1 VVVELT
7 STTLVKAAITP
18 LIAQIHAPF
27 QPRDRHP
34 VASLAKKL
42 LLNWRIQGVAFAD
55 SMDLAVADQMEVLEN
70 VYRVLAWSDAVKET
84 ARRINLVAYVSKEPR
99 AERAM
104 DLWAVRRARAKK
116 IWSRPLSLNNS
127 LTLQPTLDSYVYHA
141 NSLER
146 CVVAADYQRQGY
158 SGPLNMWLTSTALV
172 AWANG
177 HTAGRAPQVWAEI
190 ASRVLSDAGQTA
202 FFGNF
207 RKLKEALGPTKHRV
221 YVQAFVSHYRY
232 VKTDALLTGSL

>member
-1 VVVELT
+1 
-7 STTLVKAAITP
+7 
-18 LIAQIHAPF
+18 
-27 QPRDRHP
+27 
-34 VASLAKKL
+34 
-42 LLNWRIQGVAFAD
+42 
-55 SMDLAVADQMEVLEN
+55 M
-70 VYRVLAWSDAVKET
+70 
-84 ARRINLVAYVSKEPR
+84 SKEPR

-104 DLWAVRRARAKK
+104 DLWAVRRAKK
-116 IWSRPLSLNNS
+116 IWSRPLSLDNS

-158 SGPLNMWLTSTALV
+158 SEPLNMWLTSTALV

-190 ASRVLSDAGQTA
+190 AGRVLSDAGQTA

-221 YVQAFVSHYRY
+221 YVDAFVSHYRY
-232 VKTDALLTGSL
+232 VKTDALKLAASQELKAWHVPARHITDAEGVQTQVCAYRRCSEQVAPRQQCNNQPSTK